1 MALSTP
7 TQKRSLTVLLLAVA
21 LAEGDHG
28 RAETGTTRPAAFKE
42 VVVYSAAEDG
52 SLMHWLGISPL
63 LYNISYLGD
72 SMSADVLAG
81 KGQTEKTVR
90 PRAGDQVQGHA
101 WHKMHFAGAVQG
113 PSMCELFQVAGRG
126 FNYAITCCYAYVYSP
141 VARPK
146 AVFAGS
152 SDDAL
157 KVILNG
163 KKVWSNQIQRSPTYD
178 GDQAPAPL
186 KKGWNTLLVV
196 VDQVWGGHLL
206 CARFLDGDQGFTDLE
221 VSLDPPTRK
230 AKRHP
235 AGPYNAAASKLM
247 READTLKMDGKL
259 TEALGAFEQVIEKYS
274 LADVAPRAAYAR
286 AETYYSLKDE
296 KSLGRPQEA
305 AASLQA
311 LLTRYPQDLLAE
323 YALLDLAE
331 IQATALQKVKDAEE
345 TYRSFESVY
354 PRSSLAA
361 RSLVQ
366 LARLLADQQKLE
378 HSLLT
383 YRKVIQKYPK
393 SDELMTATL
402 GIADAY
408 RLAGKEEKAR
418 KQYEAARSLAQDW
431 HDNKYGVDVGK
442 QAWLQGLLDGIRK
455 KLEAG
460 AQ

>member
-21 LAEGDHG
+21 LAAGDRG
-28 RAETGTTRPAAFKE
+28 NAETGTARPAAFKE
-42 VVVYSAAEDG
+42 VVVYSTAEDG

-81 KGQTEKTVR
+81 EGKTQKTVR
-90 PRAGDQVQGHA
+90 PRAGDQVQGHT
-101 WHKMHFAGAVQG
+101 WHKMHFTGAVQG

-163 KKVWSNQIQRSPTYD
+163 NKVWSNQIQRSPTYD
-178 GDQAPAPL
+178 SDQAPAPL

-206 CARFLDGDQGFTDLE
+206 CARFLDGGQGVTDLE
-221 VSLDPPTRK
+221 VSLDPPTK
-230 AKRHP
+230 SAKRRP

-259 TEALGAFEQVIEKYS
+259 TEALAAYEQVIDKYS

-286 AETYYSLKDE
+286 AMTYYSLKDE
-296 KSLGRPQEA
+296 KSLGHPKEA
-305 AASLQA
+305 AAALRSL
-311 LLTRYPQDLLAE
+311 LGRYPQDLLAE
-323 YALLDLAE
+323 YALLDLAGIE
-331 IQATALQKVKDAEE
+331 ETALSKAKDAEA
-345 TYRSFESVY
+345 TYRSFEELY
-354 PRSSLAA
+354 PRSSLAS
-361 RSLVQ
+361 RSVVQ
-366 LARLLADQQKLE
+366 LGRLLAQQRRFE
-378 HSLLT
+378 ESLLT
-383 YRKVIQKYPK
+383 YRKVLQKYPK
-393 SDELMTATL
+393 SDEVMTATL
-402 GIADAY
+402 GIADTY
-408 RLAGKEEKAR
+408 RLAGEDEKAR

-442 QAWLQGLLDGIRK
+442 QAWLQGVLDEIRK

-460 AQ
+460 GQ